1 MIDAI
6 VTMFPA
12 SLGLAMSFAA
22 VLLGWVYSFRNPQ
35 AYPLVNGKRRFE
47 FRAVHAQ
54 RRFLSN
60 ARGLIQRGLAQVCY
74 HPYKAVHDS

>member
-6 VTMFPA
+6 DIWFPA
-12 SLGLAMSFAA
+12 SLGLALSFAA
-22 VLLGWVYSFRNPQ
+22 VLLGWAYSLCNAKTF
-35 AYPLVNGKRRFE
+35 PLVNGKRCFE

-74 HPYKAVHDS
+74 HPYKAVHDA